1 MDELSETRKKL
12 VEAAR
17 QARERAFAP
26 YSGFSVGAALECRDG
41 AIFTGCNIENSSYGL
56 SLCAERV
63 AIFKAVSEGRRDFVR
78 IAVIAD
84 SHAPVRPCGAC
95 RQVISDLLG
104 SQAEVI
110 MANLS
115 GAVDLKIVDEIL
127 PIPFDRSFSGRETTE
142 HTE

>member
-1 MDELSETRKKL
+1 MSETRKKL

-17 QARERAFAP
+17 VARQRAFAP
-26 YSGFSVGAALECRDG
+26 YSGFSVGAALECSDG
-41 AIFTGCNIENSSYGL
+41 AVFTGCNIENSSYGL

-84 SHAPVRPCGAC
+84 SHTPVRPCGAC
-95 RQVISDLLG
+95 RQVISDLFG

-110 MANLS
+110 MANIS
-115 GAVDLKIVDEIL
+115 GAVELRTVGEIL
-127 PIPFDRSFSGRETTE
+127 PIPFDRSFL
-142 HTE
+142 

>member
-1 MDELSETRKKL
+1 MDGSSETRKKL

-17 QARERAFAP
+17 QARARAFAP

-41 AIFTGCNIENSSYGL
+41 TVFTGCNIENSSYGL

-95 RQVISDLLG
+95 RQVISDLFG
-104 SQAEVI
+104 PQAEVI

-115 GAVDLKIVDEIL
+115 GAVEIKTVGEIL
-127 PIPFDRSFSGRETTE
+127 PIPFDRSFL
-142 HTE
+142 